1 MELLLSDLLV
11 LKSIQ
16 TSIHIDTFFFFSE
29 VKFEK
34 LLQISL

>member
-1 MELLLSDLLV
+1 MELLLSNLLV

-16 TSIHIDTFFFFSE
+16 TSIHIDTFFFSE